1 MTNEN
6 LLTWIVVIIAILLC
20 VYFQTKID
28 ENRLAISA
36 KTQKKIDEDK
46 KRGIEHEKNNKSE
59 IEINGKIWMTKNL
72 NVAQYQNGDEVILC
86 QTEEEWQ
93 QANEK
98 KIAASCYY
106 NFDQSLADH
115 IGRLYNWWAVND
127 PRGLAPKGWKI
138 PNSEDMNELYNLS
151 IDIFSLMVDG
161 KSKNNASDLKS
172 TLGWKKSEGGSNS
185 LGLSIRPSGLKV
197 FDRLSIIEYDTYDG
211 CYEDSELDKICETG
225 FIGLGTLAGIW
236 SSTQQSKKEG
246 IAFIVKEISSI
257 LVLEKSDGLSVRCI
271 KEHAFASTEKTTQ
284 KTHDINNPDDY
295 KEKYIKL
302 LEAELEKL
310 KNEKQ

>member
-1 MTNEN
+1 MSNES
-6 LLTWIVVIIAILLC
+6 LLTWIVVIIGILVC
-20 VYFQTKID
+20 VYFIMKTD
-28 ENRLAISA
+28 EVRL
-36 KTQKKIDEDK
+36 KTFVEIQKKLNEQ
-46 KRGIEHEKNNKSE
+46 GIEHEKNNKSE

-72 NVAQYQNGDEVILC
+72 NTAQYQNGDFVILC

-98 KIAASCYY
+98 KIPVSCYY
-106 NFDQSLADH
+106 NFDESLADH

-127 PRGLAPKGWKI
+127 PRGLAPKDWKI
-138 PNSEDMNELYNLS
+138 PNSEDINELYNAS
-151 IDIFSLMVDG
+151 IDKFSLIVHN
-161 KSKNNASDLKS
+161 KSKNSAFDLKS
-172 TLGWKKSEGGSNS
+172 TLGWEKGKGGSNG

-197 FDRLSIIEYDTYDG
+197 FDRMNIIEYDTYDG
-211 CYEDSELDKICETG
+211 CYEDSELDEICETG

-246 IAFIVKEISSI
+246 IAFIVRDISSI
-257 LVLEKSDGLSVRCI
+257 LILEKSDGLSVRCI

-284 KTHDINNPDDY
+284 QTHDTNNPDDY

-302 LEAELEKL
+302 LEAQVEKL
-310 KNEKQ
+310 KNEKK

>member
-1 MTNEN
+1 
-6 LLTWIVVIIAILLC
+6 
-20 VYFQTKID
+20 
-28 ENRLAISA
+28 
-36 KTQKKIDEDK
+36 
-46 KRGIEHEKNNKSE
+46 
-59 IEINGKIWMTKNL
+59 MTKNL
-72 NVAQYQNGDEVILC
+72 NVDKYQNGEEVILC
-86 QTEEEWQ
+86 QTEEQWQ
-93 QANEK
+93 EANLK
-98 KIAASCYY
+98 KNPASCFY
-106 NFDQSLADH
+106 NFDESFANQ
-115 IGRLYNWWAVND
+115 IGRLYNWYAVND

-138 PNSEDMNELYNLS
+138 PNSEDINELYNVS
-151 IDIFSLMVDG
+151 IDNFSIIVHN
-161 KSKNNASDLKS
+161 KSKNSAFDLKS
-172 TLGWKKSEGGSNS
+172 TLGWKKGKGGGNG
-185 LGLSIRPSGLKV
+185 LGLSIRPSGIKV
-197 FDRLSIIEYDTYDG
+197 FDSLNIIEYDTYEG

-284 KTHDINNPDDY
+284 KTHDTNNPDDY

>member
-1 MTNEN
+1 MSNES
-6 LLTWIVVIIAILLC
+6 LLFWVVLIVGFLLYL
-20 VYFQTKID
+20 YFNNKFYQDRLKIFV
-28 ENRLAISA
+28 
-36 KTQKKIDEDK
+36 DK
-46 KRGIEHEKNNKSE
+46 SKELNKQGIEHEKNNKSE
-59 IEINGKIWMTKNL
+59 IEINGIIWMTKNL
-72 NVAQYQNGDEVILC
+72 NADKYQNGEEVILC

-98 KIAASCYY
+98 KIPASCYY

-138 PNSEDMNELYNLS
+138 PNSEDMNELYNVS
-151 IDIFSLMVDG
+151 IDIFSLIVDG

-211 CYEDSELDKICETG
+211 CYEDSELDEICETG
-225 FIGLGTLAGIW
+225 FIGLGALAGIW
-236 SSTQQSKKEG
+236 SSTEESTKEG
-246 IAFIVKEISSI
+246 LALIITEISRT
-257 LVLEKSDGLSVRCI
+257 LVFEKSDGLSVRCI
-271 KEHAFASTEKTTQ
+271 KEHAFVSTEKTTE
-284 KTHDINNPDDY
+284 KTNDINNPDEY

-302 LEAELEKL
+302 LEAEVERL
-310 KNEKQ
+310 KNEKK

>member
-1 MTNEN
+1 
-6 LLTWIVVIIAILLC
+6 VVIITILLC

-36 KTQKKIDEDK
+36 KIQKKIDEDK

-86 QTEEEWQ
+86 QNEEEWQ

-106 NFDQSLADH
+106 NFDQTLADH
-115 IGRLYNWWAVND
+115 IGRLYNWYAVND
-127 PRGLAPKGWKI
+127 PRGLAPTGWKI
-138 PNSEDMNELYNLS
+138 PNSDDINELCNVS
-151 IDIFSLMVDG
+151 IDVFSLEVEG

-172 TLGWKKSEGGSNS
+172 TLGWKKGKGGSNG

-197 FDRLSIIEYDTYDG
+197 FDRMNIIEYDTYDG
-211 CYEDSELDKICETG
+211 CYEDSELDEICETG

-236 SSTQQSKKEG
+236 SSTEESSKEAAAL
-246 IAFIVKEISSI
+246 IITEISRI
-257 LVLEKSDGLSVRCI
+257 LVFEKSDGLSVRCI

-284 KTHDINNPDDY
+284 KTHFTNNPDDY

-302 LEAELEKL
+302 LEAQVEKL
-310 KNEKQ
+310 KNEKK

>member
-1 MTNEN
+1 MSNES
-6 LLTWIVVIIAILLC
+6 LLTWIVIIISILGC
-20 VYFQTKID
+20 VYFQIKID
-28 ENRLAISA
+28 ENRMVISA
-36 KTQKKIDEDK
+36 NIQKKIDEDK
-46 KRGIEHEKNNKSE
+46 KRGIEHEKNNKFE
-59 IEINGKIWMTKNL
+59 IQINGKIWMTKNL

-138 PNSEDMNELYNLS
+138 PNSEDVEELS
-151 IDIFSLMVDG
+151 DI
-161 KSKNNASDLKS
+161 SKDIHDASELKS
-172 TLGWKKSEGGSNS
+172 TLGWKKGYGGSNG

-197 FDRLSIIEYDTYDG
+197 FDRFNIIEYDTYDD
-211 CYEDSELDKICETG
+211 CYDDSELEEICETG

-236 SSTQQSKKEG
+236 SSTEQSKKEG
-246 IAFIVKEISSI
+246 IALMITETQRI
-257 LVLEKSDGLSVRCI
+257 LVFEKSDGLSVRCT

-284 KTHDINNPDDY
+284 KTHDTNNPDDY

-302 LEAELEKL
+302 LEAQVEKL
-310 KNEKQ
+310 KNEKK